1 METENR
7 EFILIQKCRN
17 DGIREDMEKR
27 CEICGLWKI
36 EKTDQCP
43 ECDGIMDLVIE
54 GLSLSWK
61 CRDCDYGVAT
71 TANKLCFWDRK
82 EYSKECYEK
91 LSECPYAEKVI

>member
-7 EFILIQKCRN
+7 EFTLIQKCWN
-17 DGIREDMEKR
+17 DGIGEDMEKR

-54 GLSLSWK
+54 GLCLSWK

-71 TANKLCFWDRK
+71 TANKLCFWDDK
-82 EYSKECYEK
+82 KYPKECYEK
-91 LSECPYAEKVI
+91 LAECPYGEK